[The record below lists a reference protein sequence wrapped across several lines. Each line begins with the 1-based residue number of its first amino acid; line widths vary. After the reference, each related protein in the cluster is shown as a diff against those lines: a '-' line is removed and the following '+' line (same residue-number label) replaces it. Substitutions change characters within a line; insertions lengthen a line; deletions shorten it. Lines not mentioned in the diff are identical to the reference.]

1 MFRTLKTPMIKAT
14 IQTSNTALFIFSSVM
29 KFGYCI
35 VNLIA
40 MSLSRVTSNRWKYEA
55 VRITTTVV
63 TKQFSTVL
71 LSLRPNNRKIFHR
84 TNNGWPRRPVKA
96 SVTAKQ
102 ASKML
107 LLVRS
112 RGVDFTAFITSR
124 LSITVKGQ
132 VMVLMMI
139 TFIASATE
147 WTSALTPSLL
157 IVFVAFVELA
167 EEKFTMLDWK
177 LDPSKRGFS

>member
-1 MFRTLKTPMIKAT
+1 MFRTLKTPMIKAR
-14 IQTSNTALFIFSSVM
+14 IQTANTALFIFSSVI

-40 MSLSRVTSNRWKYEA
+40 MSLSRVTSIRWKYEA

-63 TKQFSTVL
+63 AKQFSTVP

-112 RGVDFTAFITSR
+112 GGVDFTAFITST
-124 LSITVKGQ
+124 LSRTVKGQ

-139 TFIASATE
+139 TFIASAIE
-147 WTSALTPSLL
+147 DTSAVSSSLL
-157 IVFVAFVELA
+157 VTFVTFVELA
-167 EEKFTMLDWK
+167 GEVYHVESEAW
-177 LDPSKRGFS
+177 SK